1 MLKSLLSMVAATVLL
16 VGTASADTVRIAL
29 IDPLTGPM
37 AAAGQSALD
46 HLKFHAEKINA
57 NGGING
63 DKLEIV
69 GLDNKV
75 NPQESLVQL
84 QKAIDDGIRYVTQG
98 NGSSVASALI
108 SVFKFWFAPTFLAC
122 CMVLG
127 VLAPPPPSTATRPT
141 H

>member
-63 DKLEIV
+63 AARR
-69 GLDNKV
+69 GQQAQ
-75 NPQESLVQL
+75 PAQP
-84 QKAIDDGIRYVTQG
+84 R
-98 NGSSVASALI
+98 
-108 SVFKFWFAPTFLAC
+108 
-122 CMVLG
+122 
-127 VLAPPPPSTATRPT
+127 
-141 H
+141 